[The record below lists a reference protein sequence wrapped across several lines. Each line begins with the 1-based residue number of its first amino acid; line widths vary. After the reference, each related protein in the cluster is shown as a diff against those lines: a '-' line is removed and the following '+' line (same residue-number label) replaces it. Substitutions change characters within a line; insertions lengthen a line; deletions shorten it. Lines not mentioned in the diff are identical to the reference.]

1 MIKYRTIWSANTDP
15 YISVHI
21 STSYSTSIQKQSYK
35 TLHKF
40 YVRLGRLVVSISPSQ
55 EVSAQRTLRNTLIAI
70 ILCHEYIKTVPF
82 VRSAYIRKSSLKAF
96 INLKKRRYMRM
107 KISDLLILCVRSVAL
122 SRLLMLGG
130 RLSLLS
136 FPSVEAST
144 FYLMPNLNLSPG
156 KHSLKKTGR
165 ISPHFAVKHF
175 LRDKSKADLL
185 GLFLICFNDITLDI
199 SVIY

>member
-55 EVSAQRTLRNTLIAI
+55 EVSVQRTLRNTLIAI

-122 SRLLMLGG
+122 SRLLMLGQISTHLPQLIHAVS
-130 RLSLLS
+130 RLFATTS
-136 FPSVEAST
+136 
-144 FYLMPNLNLSPG
+144 
-156 KHSLKKTGR
+156 SLKSRIEEEVFVTGAS
-165 ISPHFAVKHF
+165 IVTMANPII
-175 LRDKSKADLL
+175 
-185 GLFLICFNDITLDI
+185 GPPDI
-199 SVIY
+199 SFSGCSLNPPAASISS